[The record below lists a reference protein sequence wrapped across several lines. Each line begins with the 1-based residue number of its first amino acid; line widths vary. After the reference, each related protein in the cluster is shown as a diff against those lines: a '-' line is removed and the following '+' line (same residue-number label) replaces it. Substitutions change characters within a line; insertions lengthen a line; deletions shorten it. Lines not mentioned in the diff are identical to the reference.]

1 MLVPRLE
8 IRELI
13 LALAPCVKVRA
24 AITAATPINIPS
36 PVSKERRR
44 LAQSASKA
52 LLKLAPMALLR
63 LILCPRFGK
72 RAFGLVLGLTEGR
85 EGGAGRAG
93 VFASFPGFLE
103 RVELPM
109 LALLRNLYFAQIW
122 CVCPITPSILLA
134 PSVGQ
139 AQAHRAGYDHREM

>member
-1 MLVPRLE
+1 MVTIGLTAVTWGIFWSEMASSDVSDWIEPTAPKMPPLVAVPLEMVIELVPRLD

-52 LLKLAPMALLR
+52 LPKLAPMALLR
-63 LILCPRFGK
+63 LRLCPRRRK
-72 RAFGLVLGLTEGR
+72 LAFGPEDGFTG
-85 EGGAGRAG
+85 GRAG
-93 VFASFPGFLE
+93 V
-103 RVELPM
+103 
-109 LALLRNLYFAQIW
+109 
-122 CVCPITPSILLA
+122 
-134 PSVGQ
+134 
-139 AQAHRAGYDHREM
+139 